1 MYALPCVMG
10 VVSAVKGQGGEGEG
24 RGDERERER
33 TDHRQDR
40 QGTWKNW
47 GESIGISK
55 QKA

>member
-1 MYALPCVMG
+1 M
-10 VVSAVKGQGGEGEG
+10 
-24 RGDERERER
+24 RERER

-40 QGTWKNW
+40 KGTWKKW